1 MPIQERQRVP
11 VFRLS
16 LQILRWAKNLK
27 AMPEQNLSL
36 TPPFSNSP
44 HSEEKPTLRL
54 EPVGCE
60 LVHQQLRALNLQSAL
75 TLSL

>member
-27 AMPEQNLSL
+27 AMPGQNLSL
-36 TPPFSNSP
+36 TPPFSNG
-44 HSEEKPTLRL
+44 EEKPTLRL